1 MEGRSITT
9 GGFGG
14 IDEGGPVRRVWR
26 DPGRCVICREYRLD
40 QTDFL
45 DTVDLVGSNDEAREA
60 VWSVLEF
67 SVKEPDQVLCD
78 CGLWDTGCVGL

>member
-1 MEGRSITT
+1 MEARSITT

-26 DPGRCVICREYRLD
+26 DPGRCVLCRGCRFD

-67 SVKEPDQVLCD
+67 SVREPDRVLYD
-78 CGLWDTGCVGL
+78 RGH